1 MDKRE
6 EILLSLKEMFNN
18 EVKEEPRY
26 TVESKQIESKKY
38 LSLVARDEE
47 EFFVTSPDYEA
58 FINLLKYYNTKEL
71 NYIVSKFNDNKI
83 KIFTKYPD
91 EEREKMLQD
100 MRDFHSR
107 LSNSNQ
113 RNIAFI
119 EMMIVDWANNI
130 LKQIIDC

>member
-91 EEREKMLQD
+91 EEREKMLQN
-100 MRDFHSR
+100 MRDFYSR